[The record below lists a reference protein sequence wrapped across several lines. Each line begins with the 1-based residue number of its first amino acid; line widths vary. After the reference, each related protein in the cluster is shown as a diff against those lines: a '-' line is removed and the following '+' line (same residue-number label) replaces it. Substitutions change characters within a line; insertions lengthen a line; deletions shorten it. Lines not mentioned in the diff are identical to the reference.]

1 MYKLFSVDDHI
12 MEPAHV
18 WTSRVAAKYKDRV
31 PHVLTDPKTGAAN
44 WVWEGGERQSTAM
57 YAVAGRPPEEWNF
70 EPIGYNDILPGC
82 YDPAQR
88 AKDFLSNGILAS
100 AAFPTLPG
108 FGGQAFA
115 KIEDKELASVVVEAF
130 NDFIIDEW
138 CKAGPPGLF
147 VPMIIGK
154 VWDADATAKEIE
166 RCVKKG
172 AKAIAWIENPVGLGM
187 PSYWTNHWD
196 RMWAAAQD
204 ADIPVCMHIGTG
216 SPGVGGN
223 PSPEAPDT
231 LYIALSYMNAM
242 SASLNLAMSPVC
254 RTFDK
259 LKLVF
264 SEGGLGWLP
273 AAMERADFQW
283 LKHGAWTKLTGTL
296 PSEIVRRNM
305 YFCMIQEPWAF
316 HNEGVRDMVGEDHI
330 FWESDFPHADTP
342 WPNTQAAAAEMFD
355 GVAPE
360 IAEKAAYKNAERV
373 FNWKIADPSEGTRVL
388 KTA

>member
-18 WTSRVAAKYKDRV
+18 WTSRVAKKYLDRV
-31 PHVLTDPKTGAAN
+31 PHVLTDPKTGATD
-44 WVWEGGERQSTAM
+44 WVWEGGNRVSAGM

-70 EPIGYNDILPGC
+70 EPIGYDDMIPGC
-82 YDPAQR
+82 YDPKQR
-88 AKDFLSNGILAS
+88 AKDFLSNGICAS

-115 KIEDKELASVVVEAF
+115 NIADKELAGVVVEAY

-138 CKAGPPGLF
+138 CAAGPEGMF

-154 VWDADATAKEIE
+154 VWDPVATAKEIE

-172 AKAIAWIENPVGLGM
+172 AKALAWVENPVGLGM
-187 PSYWTNHWD
+187 PSYWTKHWD
-196 RMWAAAQD
+196 PVWAAAQD

-216 SPGVGGN
+216 STGAGN

-231 LYIALSYMNAM
+231 LYIALSYINAM

-283 LKHGAWTKLTGTL
+283 IKHGPWTKLTGTL
-296 PSEIVRRNM
+296 PSEIIRRNM

-316 HNEGVRDMVGEDHI
+316 QTKEVRDKVGEDHI
-330 FWESDFPHADTP
+330 FWECDYPHADTP
-342 WPNTQAAAAEMFD
+342 WPNTQAAAKEMFD
-355 GVAPE
+355 GVPTE
-360 IAEKAAYKNAERV
+360 VAEKAAYKNAERV
-373 FNWKIADPSEGTRVL
+373 FNWKVADPRALERTL
-388 KTA
+388 ETT

>member
-12 MEPAHV
+12 MEPAQV
-18 WTSRVAAKYKDRV
+18 WTSRVARKYLDRV
-31 PHVLTDPKTGAAN
+31 PHVVEDPATGASD
-44 WVWEGGERQSTAM
+44 WVWEGGHRVSAGM
-57 YAVAGRPPEEWNF
+57 YAVAGKKPEEWNF
-70 EPIGYNDILPGC
+70 NPIGYADMIPGC
-82 YDPAQR
+82 YDPKQR
-88 AKDFLSNGILAS
+88 AKDFLSNGICAS

-108 FGGQAFA
+108 FGGQEFG
-115 KIEDKELASVVVEAF
+115 KIEDKELASVIVEAY

-138 CKAGPPGLF
+138 CPAGPKGLF

-154 VWDADATAKEIE
+154 VWDPEATAREIE

-172 AKAIAWIENPVGLGM
+172 AKALAWIENPVGLGM
-187 PSYWTNHWD
+187 PSYWTPHWD
-196 RMWAAAQD
+196 RVWAAAQD

-216 SPGVGGN
+216 SAGAGS

-231 LYIALSYMNAM
+231 LYIALSYINAM

-283 LKHGAWTKLTGTL
+283 EKHGAWTKLTGTL
-296 PSEIVRRNM
+296 PSEIIRRNM

-316 HNEGVRDMVGEDHI
+316 HNKEIREAVGEDHI
-330 FWESDFPHADTP
+330 FWESDYPHADTP
-342 WPNTQAAAAEMFD
+342 WPDTQYWAKQMFD
-355 GVAPE
+355 GVPQEA
-360 IAEKAAYKNAERV
+360 AEKAAYRNAERV
-373 FNWKIADPSEGTRVL
+373 FNWKIADPSALEREL
-388 KTA
+388 AAA